1 MVKTKL
7 CGFLYITSLL
17 CVIGCSTTDNSIPD
31 SQADTDMPLSKTETE
46 VYTQQLINEWKEK
59 VRTDMEASYKNKE
72 ITIGDK
78 TMRLAWTVF
87 DEKPKDGY
95 ALYISLHGGGEGSA
109 EVNDEQWYNQQWL
122 YEPDNAVY
130 LAPRA
135 ISNTWDLHFLP
146 ETDAF
151 YHKIIMLMTVF
162 LDVNPDKVYLMG
174 YSAGGDGVWRL
185 APRLADYWAAASMMA
200 GHPGDVSLVN
210 LRNTPFSIWCGAEDE
225 DYDRNLRCAER
236 IEEMKALH
244 EADPEG
250 YIYDGHI
257 VPGKGHWMD
266 FEDAAAVPWMAQF
279 KRNPYPKR
287 IVWQQEEVLQNS
299 FYWITAPA
307 DELQRGKK
315 VIADIIGNTIDIS
328 QCDYSKLTLSL
339 CDKMI
344 DLDKPVKVTFKDKT
358 LFNGM
363 VERQLSTLRSTLYE
377 RNDPSYIFPAQIQIL
392 CAD

>member
-17 CVIGCSTTDNSIPD
+17 CVIGCSTTDNSIPG

-151 YHKIIMLMTVF
+151 YHKIIMMTTVF

-315 VIADIIGNTIDIS
+315 VIADIIGNTISIN

>member
-1 MVKTKL
+1 MIKTKF
-7 CGFLYITSLL
+7 CGFLFATSIL
-17 CVIGCSTTDNSIPD
+17 CMIACSNTDNATQD
-31 SQADTDMPLSKTETE
+31 SPTNTDKSLSKTEAET
-46 VYTQQLINEWKEK
+46 YTQQLINEWKEK
-59 VRTDMEASYKNKE
+59 VRADMESSFKNKT

-78 TMRLAWTVF
+78 TMRLAWTVYG
-87 DEKPKDGY
+87 EKPKDGY
-95 ALYISLHGGGEGSA
+95 ALYISLHGGGGLSA
-109 EVNDEQWYNQQWL
+109 EENDEQWYNQQWL

-135 ISNTWDLHFLP
+135 ISDTWDLHFLP

-151 YHKIIMLMTVF
+151 YHKIIMMTTVF

-174 YSAGGDGVWRL
+174 YSAGGDAVWRL
-185 APRLADYWAAASMMA
+185 APRLADHWAAASMMA

-210 LRNTPFSIWCGAEDE
+210 LRNTPFSIWCGAEDA
-225 DYDRNLRCAER
+225 DYDRNLLCAER
-236 IEEMKALH
+236 IEEMKAMH

-287 IVWQQEEVLQNS
+287 IIWQQEEVLQNS

-315 VIADIIGNTIDIS
+315 VIADIVGNTIDIS

-339 CDKMI
+339 CDMML
-344 DLDKPVKVTFKDKT
+344 DLDKPVKVTFKGKT
-358 LFNGM
+358 LFDGLL
-363 VERQLSTLRSTLYE
+363 ERNLSTLQSTLYG
-377 RNDPSYIFPAQIQIL
+377 RNDPSYIFPAQIEIQ
-392 CAD
+392 CGD

>member
-95 ALYISLHGGGEGSA
+95 ALYISLHGGGGTSA
-109 EVNDEQWYNQQWL
+109 EENDEQWYNQQWL

-151 YHKIIMLMTVF
+151 YHKIIMMTTVF

-266 FEDAAAVPWMAQF
+266 LEDEAAVPWMAQF

-307 DELQRGKK
+307 NELQRGKK
-315 VIADIIGNTIDIS
+315 VIAYSITTPTPITFFHERAAVENGVVFGRGVENIITGLFS
-328 QCDYSKLTLSL
+328 QQDSADETVFSDEDYQEILSL
-339 CDKMI
+339 IRTEGNYVFYHPDS
-344 DLDKPVKVTFKDKT
+344 L
-358 LFNGM
+358 
-363 VERQLSTLRSTLYE
+363 
-377 RNDPSYIFPAQIQIL
+377 
-392 CAD
+392 

>member
-17 CVIGCSTTDNSIPD
+17 CVIGCSTTDNSIPG

-328 QCDYSKLTLSL
+328 QCDYSSLTLSL
-339 CDKMI
+339 CDKML
-344 DLDKPVKVTFKDKT
+344 DLDNPVKVTFKGRT
-358 LFNGM
+358 LFEGM
-363 VERQLSTLRSTLYE
+363 IERQLSTLRSTLYE

>member
-1 MVKTKL
+1 MLKTEL
-7 CGFLYITSLL
+7 CSFLFATSVL
-17 CVIGCSTTDNSIPD
+17 CMIACSNTDNATQDNINKS
-31 SQADTDMPLSKTETE
+31 LSKTEAET
-46 VYTQQLINEWKEK
+46 YAQQLINEWKEK

-95 ALYISLHGGGEGSA
+95 ALYISLHGGGGISA
-109 EVNDEQWYNQQWL
+109 EENDEQWYNQQWL

-135 ISNTWDLHFLP
+135 ISDTWDLHFLP

-151 YHKIIMLMTVF
+151 YHKIIMMTTVF

-174 YSAGGDGVWRL
+174 YSAGGDAVWRL
-185 APRLADYWAAASMMA
+185 APRLADHWAAAAMMA

-225 DYDRNLRCAER
+225 DYDRNQRCAER
-236 IEEMKALH
+236 IEEMKVMH
-244 EADPEG
+244 DADPEG

-279 KRNPYPKR
+279 QRNPYPKR

-307 DELQRGKK
+307 NELQRGKK
-315 VIADIIGNTIDIS
+315 VIAEIIGNTIDIS
-328 QCDYSKLTLSL
+328 LCDYSKLTLSL
-339 CDKMI
+339 CDQML
-344 DLDKPVKVTFKDKT
+344 DLDKPVKVMFKGKT
-358 LFNGM
+358 LFESM
-363 VERQLSTLRSTLYE
+363 IERKLSTLRSTLYE